1 MKTKK
6 GLGKGLDAL
15 LGANRTAPVKTA
27 SVNEE
32 PENREPAAKAPLE
45 NLEQESSVNKVSSN
59 AASMSSN
66 TLEKDPVPT
75 NEGSEQVLQ
84 LSVERCQ
91 KGKYQPRRVIDN
103 EGLEELAASIKQQG
117 IMQPIVVRPI
127 QGCSTEFEII
137 AGERRWRAAQ
147 LAGLHKVPAI
157 VREVNDEAAIAMAL
171 IENLQRDNLN
181 PMDEAYALYR
191 LQQEFELTHQEVAD
205 AVGKSR
211 SAVSNA
217 LRLMGLSKEVK
228 LLLENGDIEMGHARA
243 ILALPENQQP
253 KAAAEVVDKRLN
265 VRQTESLV
273 KNLLKPK
280 PKPSLPKLD
289 SEVDANIRSLETDLS
304 EKLGAAV
311 TIQHNPKGKGKL
323 VVSYSSLDEL
333 DGILDHI
340 R

>member
-15 LGANRTAPVKTA
+15 LGANRAAPVKTTP
-27 SVNEE
+27 VNKE
-32 PENREPAAKAPLE
+32 PESDKLAAKAPLE
-45 NLEQESSVNKVSSN
+45 NLEQETSDNSISSN
-59 AASMSSN
+59 QTLMATT
-66 TLEKDPVPT
+66 TLEKSRVIQDDGT
-75 NEGSEQVLQ
+75 EQVLQ

-91 KGKYQPRRVIDN
+91 RGKYQPRRVIDN

-117 IMQPIVVRPI
+117 IMQPIVVRPT
-127 QGCSTEFEII
+127 QGGSTEFEII

-147 LAGLHKVPAI
+147 IAGLHKVPAI

-191 LQQEFELTHQEVAD
+191 LQQEFELTHQEVAE

-211 SAVSNA
+211 SAVSNS

-243 ILALPENQQP
+243 ILGLPEIQQP

-280 PKPSLPKLD
+280 SKPSLPKLD

-304 EKLGAAV
+304 EKLGASV
-311 TIQHNPKGKGKL
+311 VIQHSPKGKGKL
-323 VVSYSSLDEL
+323 VVSYTSLDEL

-340 R
+340 Q

>member
-15 LGANRTAPVKTA
+15 LGASKSAPVKTA
-27 SVNEE
+27 PLEQIDPSPTTSKASVAE
-32 PENREPAAKAPLE
+32 LE
-45 NLEQESSVNKVSSN
+45 NLAPET
-59 AASMSSN
+59 A
-66 TLEKDPVPT
+66 
-75 NEGSEQVLQ
+75 NEDTERVLQ
-84 LSVERCQ
+84 LAIDRCQ
-91 KGKYQPRRVIDN
+91 RGKYQPRRVIDN
-103 EGLEELAASIKQQG
+103 EKLEELAASIKQQG
-117 IMQPIVVRPI
+117 IMQPIVVRAT
-127 QGCSTEFEII
+127 QGGTTDFEII

-147 LAGLHKVPAI
+147 LAGLTRVPAI

-191 LQQEFELTHQEVAD
+191 LQQEFEMTHQEVAN

-211 SAVSNA
+211 SAVSNS
-217 LRLMGLSKEVK
+217 LRLMGLNKEVK

-243 ILALPENQQP
+243 ILALTESQQSN
-253 KAAAEVVDKRLN
+253 AAAQVVDKHLS

-273 KNLLKPK
+273 KALGKPK
-280 PKPSLPKLD
+280 AKSTPAKLE

-311 TIQHNPKGKGKL
+311 TIQHTPRGKGKL
-323 VVSYSSLDEL
+323 VVNYTSLDEL

>member
-15 LGANRTAPVKTA
+15 LGANRAAPVKT
-27 SVNEE
+27 SPVNKELENKE
-32 PENREPAAKAPLE
+32 PVKKAPLE
-45 NLEQESSVNKVSSN
+45 NLEQQSPDTACLPGEASVP
-59 AASMSSN
+59 SN
-66 TLEKDPVPT
+66 TIEKRPAMVDQGA
-75 NEGSEQVLQ
+75 EHVLQ

-91 KGKYQPRRVIDN
+91 RGKYQPRRVIDN

-117 IMQPIVVRPI
+117 VMQPIVVRPVI
-127 QGCSTEFEII
+127 GGSTEFEII

-147 LAGLHKVPAI
+147 IAGLHSVPAI

-243 ILALPENQQP
+243 ILALPEIQQP
-253 KAAAEVVDKRLN
+253 KAAAEVVEKRLN

-289 SEVDANIRSLETDLS
+289 SEVDANIRSLETELS
-304 EKLGAAV
+304 EKLGASV
-311 TIQHNPKGKGKL
+311 TIQHSPKGKGKL
-323 VVSYSSLDEL
+323 TVSYTSLDEL

-340 R
+340 Q